1 MKKVI
6 KKIDLSLGQI
16 LFYAENRFSFQNNNF
31 LEMEQSLSNTEN
43 LIFYTNRDVN
53 CDDLIRL
60 QFQGVKVH
68 ILNEKLE
75 DVPKAK
81 NLLKKLYYLQCV
93 CKFLIYFFIIN
104 FIWNKF

>member
-6 KKIDLSLGQI
+6 KKIDVSLVQM
-16 LFYAENRFSFQNNNF
+16 LFYAENKFCFENKNF
-31 LEMEQSLSNTEN
+31 LEMEWSLSNAEN
-43 LIFYTNRDVN
+43 SIFYTNRDVH

-60 QFQGVKVH
+60 QFQGVKVY

-81 NLLKKLYYLQCV
+81 NLLRKLYYLQCV
-93 CKFLIYFFIIN
+93 CKFLIYFFIIYY
-104 FIWNKF
+104 IWNKF